1 MQRYFQALVVL
12 LFTTIV
18 ASAQTD
24 FVPGYNVIFE
34 DKFQLDPAG
43 DLPAKW
49 NASGSGEVVL
59 IDNEKWLKVSQ
70 PSSVSPRL
78 KKSLPEHFTIEF
90 DIYFKPTTGVAP
102 HILFGMTSLS
112 SVATGD
118 VYRKFL
124 GVKLEGYNE
133 SGEITAS
140 KNIQD
145 FMHKKFALEGYIER
159 ALHVSIAVNGPR
171 FRVYL
176 DEQKVVDLPQVMTAE
191 YRKNFFIA
199 CSAVIPEPEESIYVG
214 NIRIASGDADARSL
228 LIKQLMEQG
237 SVVTGDVQFN
247 SANQMTPEAQQVA
260 DQLGQ
265 TLQQNP
271 DMNIQISS
279 VEEVP
284 AAQAEGYTP
293 GDTPVEVEAGSTLI
307 NKPALKA
314 KADKIKSYI
323 VSKFKIKKDRILTDA
338 KMKVT
343 KATAKVG
350 KNKTVG
356 KAKTLLTEIVKL

>member
-1 MQRYFQALVVL
+1 MQRYLLALVVS
-12 LFTTIV
+12 LFTTIM

-34 DKFQLDPAG
+34 DRFELDPTG

-49 NASGSGEVVL
+49 NTSGSGEVIM

-70 PSSVSPRL
+70 PSAVSPRL
-78 KKSLPEHFTIEF
+78 KKSLPEHCTIEF
-90 DIYFKPTTGVAP
+90 DIYLKPTTGVAP

-112 SVATGD
+112 SVSAGD

-133 SGEITAS
+133 RGEVVAR
-140 KNIQD
+140 KNIQE
-145 FMHKKFALEGYIER
+145 FMTKKFPLEGYVER
-159 ALHVSIAVNGPR
+159 ALHVSIAINGPR

-176 DEQKVVDLPQVMTAE
+176 DDQKVVDLPQVMTPE
-191 YRKNFFIA
+191 YRKNFFFA
-199 CSAVIPEPEESIYVG
+199 SSVVLPEPEESIYISNV
-214 NIRIASGDADARSL
+214 RIASGDADARSL

-237 SVVTGDVQFN
+237 SVMTSDIQLN
-247 SANQMTPEAQQVA
+247 STNQLTPEAQQVA

-284 AAQAEGYTP
+284 ATQAEGYMP
-293 GDTPVEVEAGSTLI
+293 GDIPVEVEDGTKLI
-307 NKPALKA
+307 NKTALKA

-323 VSKFKIKKDRILTDA
+323 VNKFKVKMDRIVTDA

-343 KATAKVG
+343 DASA

-356 KAKTLLTEIVKL
+356 KAKQLLTEIVKL